1 MLVSASTFETNC
13 HNGVSGIPFLFQKV
27 SSPVC
32 SPPMSHLCQKTSN
45 NYLFADSVHPT
56 DMAHRTLY
64 LEVENQIR
72 LWATDFFL

>member
-1 MLVSASTFETNC
+1 
-13 HNGVSGIPFLFQKV
+13 
-27 SSPVC
+27 
-32 SPPMSHLCQKTSN
+32 MSHLCQKTSN

-72 LWATDFFL
+72 LWATDFFYKLAMWISPLSKVSFIQWKFL